1 MGKRIIT
8 ISREFGSGGRTIGK
22 QVAERLG
29 IAYYD
34 KELIEKIS
42 EGTGFSQEFIQEY
55 GEHAPGTNI
64 FSYSFLGRSA
74 NGMSLQDQIWMEQ
87 RKIIRE
93 LAEKEPCVIVGRCAD
108 YILRDRTDC
117 LNVFIHADMDKKVER
132 IVKLYGETADKP
144 EKRLRDKDK
153 KRSVNYHY
161 YTDQEWGKAENYH
174 LCLDSGAFGIDKCV
188 DMIVDLAR

>member
-1 MGKRIIT
+1 M
-8 ISREFGSGGRTIGK
+8 
-22 QVAERLG
+22 
-29 IAYYD
+29 
-34 KELIEKIS
+34 
-42 EGTGFSQEFIQEY
+42 
-55 GEHAPGTNI
+55 
-64 FSYSFLGRSA
+64 
-74 NGMSLQDQIWMEQ
+74 
-87 RKIIRE
+87 
-93 LAEKEPCVIVGRCAD
+93 
-108 YILRDRTDC
+108 
-117 LNVFIHADMDKKVER
+117 FIHADMDKKVER